1 MKVAGDRTELV
12 YKVNPHGNSTD
23 KVNGGSGFY
32 PLKKSTMN
40 RIQDELS
47 KSRGKKRISAV
58 FQNSQDKGGRDFGDQ
73 PRSKKQVKDLAHK
86 RVGSIESAFNEVDTL
101 LGYNEELE
109 EDGIVWFHGDIPN
122 DLWVLGTK
130 RMAVDLSHASGGLP
144 ISIDP
149 TFNHGAFE
157 VTPITYRHQLIESRS
172 KNVGGNWT
180 NAVMVGPTIIHHSKS
195 ADEYEAGLRP
205 IAKATGLGDQEVGI
219 VTDGEQAII
228 TSSKAVFKK
237 NTPLRCTNHFHEN
250 CVKALSTIGVRDPAK
265 QAPLLDVIF
274 GKQGLVE
281 ADNKKH
287 LKEMLKDACPVLDE
301 MERDVLGK
309 SNDYAP
315 RFSEYVRERSKTVLR
330 KMIRDQRRKGG
341 LPLDQEGIPKRSYT
355 NQSECVNSLLAS
367 SKSSLGYSKKDD
379 LSKLAFVKDV
389 WESTVSTQSSNVERA
404 LYGQSDQ
411 YRLTHEAKYLQVE
424 IEVWYNW
431 TTSQQKQ

>member
-1 MKVAGDRTELV
+1 M
-12 YKVNPHGNSTD
+12 
-23 KVNGGSGFY
+23 
-32 PLKKSTMN
+32 
-40 RIQDELS
+40 
-47 KSRGKKRISAV
+47 
-58 FQNSQDKGGRDFGDQ
+58 
-73 PRSKKQVKDLAHK
+73 
-86 RVGSIESAFNEVDTL
+86 
-101 LGYNEELE
+101 
-109 EDGIVWFHGDIPN
+109 
-122 DLWVLGTK
+122 
-130 RMAVDLSHASGGLP
+130 
-144 ISIDP
+144 
-149 TFNHGAFE
+149 
-157 VTPITYRHQLIESRS
+157 
-172 KNVGGNWT
+172 
-180 NAVMVGPTIIHHSKS
+180 
-195 ADEYEAGLRP
+195 
-205 IAKATGLGDQEVGI
+205 
-219 VTDGEQAII
+219 
-228 TSSKAVFKK
+228 
-237 NTPLRCTNHFHEN
+237 
-250 CVKALSTIGVRDPAK
+250 RDPVN
-265 QAPLLDVIF
+265 QAPLLVIVF
-274 GKQGLVE
+274 GKKGLVE

-301 MERDVLGK
+301 IERDVLGK
-309 SNDYAP
+309 SSDHYVP